1 MRKRSIVIAALAG
14 SALLGTPAIASAST
28 AAEVSAP
35 AGVSAPAEV
44 SAASTAGV
52 KTVSFRGMSLKV
64 PSGWQVHR
72 DGDWM
77 LVQTG
82 GCETPAYFAAKCQG
96 FWILGPKAIKYGDEG
111 FDPYRG
117 DQPFY
122 PASDVQ
128 ACPFNGKH
136 GQVIGKPTALG
147 LRQVGR
153 GHRAKYVSWF
163 GRCVKHGNG
172 EQTAT
177 FDQREWFL
185 PTSRILVVDVWNT
198 RGLAD
203 ILKKATWR

>member
-14 SALLGTPAIASAST
+14 SALLAAPAVASASP
-28 AAEVSAP
+28 AAEA
-35 AGVSAPAEV
+35 
-44 SAASTAGV
+44 SAAGT
-52 KTVSFRGMSLKV
+52 KTVSFRGMNLKV

-82 GCETPAYFAAKCQG
+82 KCETPAYFAPKCQG
-96 FWILGPKAIKYGDEG
+96 FWVLGPKAIKYGDEG
-111 FDPYRG
+111 FDPYTG
-117 DQPFY
+117 EQPFY

-128 ACPFNGKH
+128 RCPFNGRY
-136 GQVIGKPTALG
+136 GQVLGKPTALG

-153 GHRAKYVSWF
+153 GHKAKYVSWF
-163 GRCVKHGNG
+163 GRCVKDGNG

-185 PTSRILVVDVWNT
+185 PASKILVVDVWRT
-198 RGLAD
+198 PGLPN
-203 ILKKATWR
+203 ILKNATWR

>member
-1 MRKRSIVIAALAG
+1 MRKRSIVLAAMAGAAVLA
-14 SALLGTPAIASAST
+14 APAAASAST
-28 AAEVSAP
+28 AGPASEVS
-35 AGVSAPAEV
+35 S
-44 SAASTAGV
+44 GV
-52 KTVSFRGMSLKV
+52 KTVSFRGMHLKV

-82 GCETPAYFAAKCQG
+82 ACETPAYFAPKCRG
-96 FWILGPKAIKYGDEG
+96 FWILGPKAIKYGKEG
-111 FDPYRG
+111 FGPYTG
-117 DQPFY
+117 EQPFY

-128 ACPFNGKH
+128 RCPFNGKH

-153 GHRAKYVSWF
+153 GHKAKYVSWF
-163 GRCVKHGNG
+163 GRCVKYGNG

-185 PTSRILVVDVWNT
+185 PTSKVLVVDVWKT
-198 RGLAD
+198 PGLSN
-203 ILKKATWR
+203 ILKHATWS

>member
-14 SALLGTPAIASAST
+14 AALLT
-28 AAEVSAP
+28 AP
-35 AGVSAPAEV
+35 AVA
-44 SAASTAGV
+44 SAASAAETSAAGV
-52 KTVSFRGMSLKV
+52 KTVSFRGMNLKV

-82 GCETPAYFAAKCQG
+82 SCETPAYFAAKCRG
-96 FWILGPKAIKYGDEG
+96 FWILGPQAIKYGKEG
-111 FDPYRG
+111 FGPYKG

-128 ACPFNGKH
+128 ACPFNGKY

-153 GHRAKYVSWF
+153 GHKAKYVSWF

-185 PTSRILVVDVWNT
+185 PTSKILVVDVWKT
-198 RGLAD
+198 PGLTN
-203 ILKKATWR
+203 ILKKATWS